1 MIGGELD
8 CKLQAQNKYSSRAI
22 MVLAKQKNKKSKG
35 KTSKKMDKVDY
46 SWSYSRHFSKV
57 FQFMKTW
64 KIYLTKPII
73 S

>member
-35 KTSKKMDKVDY
+35 KTSKKMDKE
-46 SWSYSRHFSKV
+46 W
-57 FQFMKTW
+57 
-64 KIYLTKPII
+64 II
-73 S
+73 VGHIPDTSAKYFNL